1 MLIMPEHGD
10 FDSENNKWFC
20 SYWQSEQEWYEIH
33 NYLPTNRTDD
43 QDVMAGKFE
52 TENVDT

>member
-1 MLIMPEHGD
+1 MPEHGD